1 MSTSSADSRR
11 IAVRYAQALFDL
23 ASEQKQLDAVKQDL
37 NAIAAAYANS
47 DDFRRLVESPAISR
61 DDKMKGIEVIL
72 ASVKASKLTRDF
84 FRTLAENRRMAV
96 TAFVVKE
103 FNKLLA
109 ESRNEATARVT
120 SAYALSAA
128 QVKDL
133 QESLKKATGRS
144 AVHIVAKED
153 PEILGG
159 VIIHVDG
166 KMFDNSIAS
175 KINRLASAMKTQVQ
189 A

>member
-1 MSTSSADSRR
+1 MSISSADSRR

-23 ASEQKQLDAVKQDL
+23 ASEQKQLDAVKSDL
-37 NAIAAAYANS
+37 DAIAVIYADNA
-47 DDFRRLVESPAISR
+47 DFRRLIESPAISR
-61 DDKMKGIEVIL
+61 DNKLKGVEAVL
-72 ASVKASKLTRDF
+72 ASAKASQLIRDF
-84 FRTLAENRRMAV
+84 FRTLAENRRMQV
-96 TAFVVKE
+96 TPFVVAE
-103 FNKLLA
+103 FNALLA
-109 ESRNEATARVT
+109 ESRNEATAQVT
-120 SAYALSAA
+120 SAQALTAT
-128 QVKDL
+128 QVKEL

-144 AVHIVAKED
+144 AVHIVTKQD

-175 KINRLASAMKTQVQ
+175 KISRLASAMKTQVQ